1 MANATFAYT
10 IIYVPDVQATI
21 AWYETVFGLERRF
34 IAEDGSYGELQTGSV
49 TLSFASEALGEKN
62 LPGGY
67 TRHRKDSPP
76 FAYEIAFATSDVSGI
91 AETALRQGGT
101 LVSNPQ
107 QKPWGQTVAY
117 VRDPDGILIEICT
130 PMSG

>member
-1 MANATFAYT
+1 MATATFAYT
-10 IIYVPDVQATI
+10 IIYVPDVEATI

-34 IAEDGSYGELQTGSV
+34 VAEDGSYGELQTGSV
-49 TLSFASEALGEKN
+49 TLSFASEELGEKN

-67 TRHRKDSPP
+67 TRHRKGAIP
-76 FAYEIAFATSDVSGI
+76 FAYEIAFATSDVSEI
-91 AETALRQGGT
+91 VEKAIQQGGT
-101 LVSNPQ
+101 LVTEPE

-117 VRDPDGILIEICT
+117 VFDPVGILIEICT